1 MDFPIK
7 NKGGGKKD
15 GQGQRRTKNTKKKEK
30 QERQLG
36 SSKGTRQKVQNIERS
51 QMKKT
56 ESPKSKKKTP
66 KSKKGKK
73 RGQYVYFPDKNVIQF
88 LPKQQGGKITDSSC
102 SNFKPT
108 MLNREFNC
116 KQPFW
121 KPDCL

>member
-7 NKGGGKKD
+7 NRGGGKKD

-56 ESPKSKKKTP
+56 QSPKSNKKT
-66 KSKKGKK
+66 SKGEKG
-73 RGQYVYFPDKNVIQF
+73 GQYVYFPDKNVIQF
-88 LPKQQGGKITDSSC
+88 LPTQQGGKITDSSC

>member
-56 ESPKSKKKTP
+56 QSPKSNKKT
-66 KSKKGKK
+66 SKGEKG
-73 RGQYVYFPDKNVIQF
+73 GQYVYFPDKNVIQF
-88 LPKQQGGKITDSSC
+88 LPTQQGGKITDSSC

>member
-7 NKGGGKKD
+7 NRGGGKKD

-51 QMKKT
+51 QMKKNQ
-56 ESPKSKKKTP
+56 SPKSNKKT
-66 KSKKGKK
+66 SKGKK
-73 RGQYVYFPDKNVIQF
+73 GGQYVYFPDKNVIQF
-88 LPKQQGGKITDSSC
+88 LPTQQGGKITDSSC

>member
-56 ESPKSKKKTP
+56 ESPKSNKKT
-66 KSKKGKK
+66 SKGKK
-73 RGQYVYFPDKNVIQF
+73 GGQYVYFPDKNVIQF
-88 LPKQQGGKITDSSC
+88 LPTQQGGKITDSSC

>member
-36 SSKGTRQKVQNIERS
+36 SSKGTRQKVQNIERP

-66 KSKKGKK
+66 KGKK

>member
-51 QMKKT
+51 QMKKNQ
-56 ESPKSKKKTP
+56 SPKSNKKI
-66 KSKKGKK
+66 SKGKK
-73 RGQYVYFPDKNVIQF
+73 GGQYVYFPDKNVIQF

>member
-51 QMKKT
+51 QMKKNQ
-56 ESPKSKKKTP
+56 SPKSNKKT
-66 KSKKGKK
+66 SKGKK
-73 RGQYVYFPDKNVIQF
+73 GGQYVYFPDKNVIQF
-88 LPKQQGGKITDSSC
+88 LPTQQGGKITDSSC